1 MLIKK
6 EGDDEIP
13 ADRRS
18 AASPHQGWASSGGG
32 TMWSTSSA
40 GTSEGFRQCWI

>member
-18 AASPHQGWASSGGG
+18 AASPHQGVGEFGWWNNVVDELS
-32 TMWSTSSA
+32 
-40 GTSEGFRQCWI
+40 RYL